1 MSQTHSPG
9 ELFHV
14 AGPLARILWASITDF
29 HTALVLVVDALQTLG
44 LNHGEVMTNTPT
56 GENPGNTNANYPV
69 VGYSSS
75 KSKMVT
81 SNSVESQNHLS
92 SLSNCNRRGVCK
104 TL

>member
-44 LNHGEVMTNTPT
+44 LNHGVVMT
-56 GENPGNTNANYPV
+56 
-69 VGYSSS
+69 
-75 KSKMVT
+75 
-81 SNSVESQNHLS
+81 
-92 SLSNCNRRGVCK
+92 
-104 TL
+104 